1 MKPASMRLRQA
12 SWVALAAILAACL
25 LVITPTLAQSR
36 IEVPQTLDWQTS
48 PLDLDLR
55 GMNGERYEF
64 LCPPGKPQP
73 SRVVGDGLYTDDS
86 SICTAAVHAGVI
98 YAKEG
103 GPVAIEI
110 RRGQEKYAGSDRNYV
125 QSNSYA
131 GPWSGSFVVITPA
144 GTPVAHSH

>member
-1 MKPASMRLRQA
+1 MKMGIAWVGYA
-12 SWVALAAILAACL
+12 SWCGVALALSVCALIK
-25 LVITPTLAQSR
+25 PTLAQSR
-36 IEVPQTLDWQTS
+36 VQRPQTLDWQTS

-73 SRVVGDGLYTDDS
+73 SRVVGDGIYTDDS

-98 YAKEG
+98 YPKAG
-103 GPVAIEI
+103 GRVAIEI
-110 RRGQEKYAGSDRNYV
+110 RRGQQSYAGADRNYV
-125 QSNSYA
+125 ESNSYA

-144 GTPVAHSH
+144 DATATHSH

>member
-1 MKPASMRLRQA
+1 MKSAAERLLPGTAR
-12 SWVALAAILAACL
+12 VVGFVLLAFPLIR
-25 LVITPTLAQSR
+25 PTVAQSNAR
-36 IEVPQTLDWQTS
+36 ARQTLDWQTS

-73 SRVVGDGLYTDDS
+73 SRVVGDGIYTDDS

-98 YAKEG
+98 YPKEG
-103 GPVAIEI
+103 GSVAIEI
-110 RRGQEKYAGSDRNYV
+110 RRGQEKYAGADRNYV

-144 GTPVAHSH
+144 AAAAHSH